1 MLTRLAGIFRG
12 ILHTGF
18 NPALSLLEQN
28 ALLITNIG
36 LVIALTVNSLL
47 MVFTPEMSGKYG
59 LWTMLAYSAAG
70 ISYLASFFFIRSQ
83 HYVVGRSLFS
93 VMLIVVIAT
102 ESYLLGTPSGI
113 HMYFFPIGIGAV
125 LIWPRMRLPQFL
137 MAGAALL
144 SFIWVYIE
152 QPAGYILE
160 NNTFPFGFAG
170 LSLLNYVLSF
180 LTTLTV
186 VFSMVIAT
194 EQFQQMLEDL
204 RVKASLKALNREEQ
218 MMASLNALA
227 LARDNE
233 TGNHIVRTQYYVKI
247 LSDRLIANGQ
257 YQEELN
263 SRIASLL
270 FKAAPLHDIGKIG
283 IPDHILLKPGPL
295 TDAEMEVMKTH
306 TSIGESVLLSA
317 EQQSVHEDGSL
328 DDIVMV
334 GVQIAGSHHEKWDGT
349 GYPRG
354 LAGRSIPL
362 PARIMALADIYDAL
376 ISERVYKKIST
387 HEKAVEEIISK
398 SGSHLDPLVVDAF
411 IAEKDKFQSIAEKFK
426 D

>member
-1 MLTRLAGIFRG
+1 MTGIAAIFRS
-12 ILHTGF
+12 ILKTGF
-18 NPALSLLEQN
+18 KPELSLLEQN

-47 MVFTPEMSGKYG
+47 MVFNPEMSGHYG
-59 LWTMLAYSAAG
+59 FWTMLVYTAAA
-70 ISYLASFFFIRSQ
+70 ISYLVSFFLIRS
-83 HYVVGRSLFS
+83 HRFVIGRTLFS
-93 VMLIVVIAT
+93 VALILVIT
-102 ESYLLGTPSGI
+102 VESFLLGTPSGI

-125 LIWPRMRLPQFL
+125 LIWPGMRLPQFL
-137 MAGAALL
+137 MASAALL
-144 SFIWVYIE
+144 AFVWVYVE
-152 QPAGYILE
+152 QPAGHILE
-160 NNTFPFGFAG
+160 NNTFPFSFAG

-194 EQFQQMLEDL
+194 EQFQQVLEDL

-233 TGNHIVRTQYYVKI
+233 TGNHIVRTQYYVKA
-247 LSDRLIANGQ
+247 LADRLIANGQ

-263 SRIASLL
+263 SHIASLL

-295 TDAEMEVMKTH
+295 TAAEWEIMKTH
-306 TSIGESVLLSA
+306 ASIGESVLLSA
-317 EQQSVHEDGSL
+317 EQQSMHEDGSM

-362 PARIMALADIYDAL
+362 PARIMALADVYDAL
-376 ISERVYKKIST
+376 ISERVYKKSWT
-387 HEKAVEEIISK
+387 HDKAVEEIVSL
-398 SGSHLDPLVVDAF
+398 SGTHFDPIVVEAF
-411 IAEKDKFQSIAEKFK
+411 IAEKEKFQSISEKFK

>member
-1 MLTRLAGIFRG
+1 MTAVAAVLRG
-12 ILHTGF
+12 ILKTGF
-18 NPALSLLEQN
+18 KPELSLLEQN

-36 LVIALTVNSLL
+36 LVIALTVNTLL
-47 MVFTPEMSGKYG
+47 MVFNPEMSGRYG
-59 LWTMLAYSAAG
+59 LWTMLVYLGAAA
-70 ISYLASFFFIRSQ
+70 SYLTTIFFIRHH
-83 HYVVGRSLFS
+83 HYVIGRTLFS
-93 VMLIVVIAT
+93 VTLIVVIAT
-102 ESYLLGTPSGI
+102 ESFLLGTASGI

-125 LIWPRMRLPQFL
+125 LIWPHMRVPQFL
-137 MAGAALL
+137 MAFAALL
-144 SFIWVYIE
+144 AFIWIYIQ

-160 NNTFPFGFAG
+160 NNSFPYGFAG

-194 EQFQQMLEDL
+194 EQFQQVLEDL
-204 RVKASLKALNREEQ
+204 RVKANLKALNREEQ

-233 TGNHIVRTQYYVKI
+233 TGNHIIRTQYYVKA
-247 LSDRLIANGQ
+247 LADRLIANDQ
-257 YQEELN
+257 YPEEMN

-270 FKAAPLHDIGKIG
+270 FKASPLHDIGKIG

-295 TDAEMEVMKTH
+295 TEAEWEIMKTH
-306 TSIGESVLLSA
+306 ASIGESVLLSA
-317 EQQSVHEDGSL
+317 EQQSVHDDGSV

-334 GVQIAGSHHEKWDGT
+334 GVQIAGCHHEKWDGT

-354 LAGRSIPL
+354 LAGRAIPL
-362 PARIMALADIYDAL
+362 PARIMALADMYDAL
-376 ISERVYKKIST
+376 ISERVYKKSWT
-387 HEKAVEEIISK
+387 HQKAVEEIISK
-398 SGSHLDPLVVDAF
+398 SGTHFDPLIVEAF
-411 IAEKDKFQSIAEKFK
+411 IAEKEKFQSIAEKFK

>member
-1 MLTRLAGIFRG
+1 MLTRLAAIFKG

-18 NPALSLLEQN
+18 SPELSLLEQN

-47 MVFTPEMSGKYG
+47 MVFTPEMSGHYG
-59 LWTMLAYSAAG
+59 LWTMLVYSAAA
-70 ISYLASFFFIRSQ
+70 ISYLVTFFFIHSHQ
-83 HYVVGRSLFS
+83 YIIGRTLFS
-93 VMLIVVIAT
+93 VTLIVVIAT
-102 ESYLLGTPSGI
+102 ECYLLGTGSGI

-125 LIWPRMRLPQFL
+125 LIWPRMRVPQFL
-137 MAGAALL
+137 MATAALL
-144 SFIWVYIE
+144 AFIWVYID
-152 QPAGYILE
+152 QPAGSILE
-160 NNTFPFGFAG
+160 NNRFPFGFAG

-194 EQFQQMLEDL
+194 EHFQQVLEDL

-295 TDAEMEVMKTH
+295 TDAEWEVMKTH
-306 TSIGESVLLSA
+306 TSIGESILLAA

-349 GYPRG
+349 GYPRA

-362 PARIMALADIYDAL
+362 PARIMALADMYDAL
-376 ISERVYKKIST
+376 ISERVYKKSWT
-387 HEKAVEEIISK
+387 HEKAAEEIMSK
-398 SGSHLDPLVVDAF
+398 SGSCFDPLVVDAF

>member
-1 MLTRLAGIFRG
+1 MLSAFAVSFRNV
-12 ILHTGF
+12 LNTGF
-18 NPALSLLEQN
+18 KPDLSLLEQN

-47 MVFTPEMSGKYG
+47 MVFTPEMEADYSR
-59 LWTMLAYSAAG
+59 WTMLVYMAAAM
-70 ISYLASFFFIRSQ
+70 SYLTTFFFIRRY
-83 HYVVGRSLFS
+83 HYVIGRTLFS
-93 VMLIVVIAT
+93 VTLIVVIGI
-102 ESYLLGTPSGI
+102 ESFLLGIPSGI

-137 MAGAALL
+137 MASAALL
-144 SFIWVYIE
+144 AFIWVYVE

-160 NNTFPFGFAG
+160 TNTFPFSFAG

-194 EQFQQMLEDL
+194 EQFQQVLEDS
-204 RVKASLKALNREEQ
+204 RIKASQKAINREDQ

-233 TGNHIVRTQYYVKI
+233 TGNHIVRTQYYVKV
-247 LSDRLIANGQ
+247 LADRLIANGH
-257 YQEELN
+257 YVDELN
-263 SRIASLL
+263 TRIASQL

-295 TDAEMEVMKTH
+295 TDAEWEVMKTH
-306 TSIGESVLLSA
+306 TTIGESVLLSA
-317 EQQSVHEDGSL
+317 EQQTLHEVGSA

-354 LAGRSIPL
+354 LAGCSIPL
-362 PARIMALADIYDAL
+362 PARIMSLADMYDAL
-376 ISERVYKKIST
+376 ISERVYKQSWS
-387 HEKAVEEIISK
+387 HDRAVEEIVSK
-398 SGSHLDPLVVDAF
+398 SGSDFDPLIVQAF
-411 IAEKDKFQSIAEKFK
+411 VAEKEKFQAIAQKFK